1 MLINLLRLPEPSHIT
16 GECTHLARR
25 AVLGAGWAA
34 GDGGL
39 RLNVT
44 LSSYIM
50 IDGEISLP
58 APLGSERP
66 TNGD

>member
-44 LSSYIM
+44 WVHLWDCEHKRSDRFRDFEVALPNSS
-50 IDGEISLP
+50 
-58 APLGSERP
+58 
-66 TNGD
+66 